1 MSKRLIVLDDN
12 ETWTAGN
19 GHIIDVTEEAYELIL
34 DGHSPFSEEVTN
46 AGLTIIDKIGEEN

>member
-19 GHIIDVTEEAYELIL
+19 GHIIDVTKEAYELIL
-34 DGHSPFSEEVTN
+34 DGYSPFSEEVAS
-46 AGLTIIDKIGEEN
+46 AGLTVIDKIGEES